1 MTVWRP
7 AFTGFYSPALRPM
20 SRPRPMAPPDG
31 YTGWPLWYHRACL
44 EHDRM
49 FGWAYIGGL
58 AAGAVTHLEM

>member
-1 MTVWRP
+1 
-7 AFTGFYSPALRPM
+7 
-20 SRPRPMAPPDG
+20 MAPPDG